1 MQNHVYDEH
10 THTLQ
15 IYWSTRDVITWLA
28 ENSDDEHLR
37 KVKQNAEQHAVK
49 MEVASRSVHDESALF
64 DEDDNDDD
72 EIVLGR
78 PNAEEQ
84 EVETSQQR
92 LLSKNKPEP
101 QFEGLKTTAA
111 GHKIQEIREVQTV
124 PVRIFYKHLS

>member
-1 MQNHVYDEH
+1 
-10 THTLQ
+10 
-15 IYWSTRDVITWLA
+15 
-28 ENSDDEHLR
+28 
-37 KVKQNAEQHAVK
+37 

-124 PVRIFYKHLS
+124 PVRIRYTQLLLHFSD